1 MFWIR
6 IEWTYY
12 QLVRHFL
19 VFYTLEFCLN
29 FRPYFLNK
37 ANFWAALKWKVLIKY
52 CLILQ
57 LPSHINWKSLIFIFY
72 VHLVSFKILI
82 VKEESYNNC
91 SFQSSCKCLICGFA
105 VFYHFIKF
113 SQELF
118 KIVLTLLNT
127 SHCLISFL
135 FSALKGLFKSKNV
148 YEKHQFSLNNRFI
161 WNFYILWCISL
172 PWKLT
177 RICLHNCR
185 RQFGKKEMYIYQ
197 YQISFRVGFHSDWP
211 GDDYPKKEQWIN

>member
-1 MFWIR
+1 MLFS
-6 IEWTYY
+6 
-12 QLVRHFL
+12 V
-19 VFYTLEFCLN
+19 
-29 FRPYFLNK
+29 
-37 ANFWAALKWKVLIKY
+37 
-52 CLILQ
+52 
-57 LPSHINWKSLIFIFY
+57 
-72 VHLVSFKILI
+72 
-82 VKEESYNNC
+82 
-91 SFQSSCKCLICGFA
+91 CKCLICGFA

-113 SQELF
+113 WQELF

-185 RQFGKKEMYIYQ
+185 RHWKEINVHISVSNFIQ
-197 YQISFRVGFHSDWP
+197 SWISFRLFRRLLQ
-211 GDDYPKKEQWIN
+211 KRAKNKL

>member
-1 MFWIR
+1 MFFSV
-6 IEWTYY
+6 Y
-12 QLVRHFL
+12 
-19 VFYTLEFCLN
+19 
-29 FRPYFLNK
+29 
-37 ANFWAALKWKVLIKY
+37 
-52 CLILQ
+52 
-57 LPSHINWKSLIFIFY
+57 
-72 VHLVSFKILI
+72 
-82 VKEESYNNC
+82 
-91 SFQSSCKCLICGFA
+91 KCLICGFA

-185 RQFGKKEMYIYQ
+185 RQFGKKFGKKEMYIYQ
-197 YQISFRVGFHSDWP
+197 YQISFRVGFHSDCL
-211 GDDYPKKEQWIN
+211 GDYYKKEQWINYRQITSFNWYISANLKCWPSWMVNL

>member
-1 MFWIR
+1 MFFS
-6 IEWTYY
+6 
-12 QLVRHFL
+12 V
-19 VFYTLEFCLN
+19 
-29 FRPYFLNK
+29 
-37 ANFWAALKWKVLIKY
+37 
-52 CLILQ
+52 
-57 LPSHINWKSLIFIFY
+57 
-72 VHLVSFKILI
+72 
-82 VKEESYNNC
+82 
-91 SFQSSCKCLICGFA
+91 CKRLICGFA
-105 VFYHFIKF
+105 VFYHFLKF

-185 RQFGKKEMYIYQ
+185 RQFGKKRNVHISVSNFIQIGQEMITKKRAMNKLKAKHKFHLIYICK
-197 YQISFRVGFHSDWP
+197 S
-211 GDDYPKKEQWIN
+211 

>member
-1 MFWIR
+1 MFFSV
-6 IEWTYY
+6 Y
-12 QLVRHFL
+12 
-19 VFYTLEFCLN
+19 
-29 FRPYFLNK
+29 
-37 ANFWAALKWKVLIKY
+37 
-52 CLILQ
+52 
-57 LPSHINWKSLIFIFY
+57 
-72 VHLVSFKILI
+72 
-82 VKEESYNNC
+82 
-91 SFQSSCKCLICGFA
+91 KCLICGFA

-118 KIVLTLLNT
+118 KIVLTLLNN

-172 PWKLT
+172 PLGLT

-197 YQISFRVGFHSDWP
+197 YQISFSVGFHSDWP
-211 GDDYPKKEQWIN
+211 GDDYQKKRAMNKLKAKHKFHLIYYLQILNAGPPEW

>member
-1 MFWIR
+1 MFFSV
-6 IEWTYY
+6 Y
-12 QLVRHFL
+12 
-19 VFYTLEFCLN
+19 
-29 FRPYFLNK
+29 
-37 ANFWAALKWKVLIKY
+37 
-52 CLILQ
+52 
-57 LPSHINWKSLIFIFY
+57 
-72 VHLVSFKILI
+72 
-82 VKEESYNNC
+82 
-91 SFQSSCKCLICGFA
+91 KCLICGFA

-148 YEKHQFSLNNRFI
+148 YEKHQFSFNNRFI

-185 RQFGKKEMYIYQ
+185 RQFGKKKCTYIS
-197 YQISFRVGFHSDWP
+197 IKFHSELDFIQI
-211 GDDYPKKEQWIN
+211 GQEMITKKRAMNKLKAMHKFHLIYICKS

>member
-1 MFWIR
+1 MFFSV
-6 IEWTYY
+6 Y
-12 QLVRHFL
+12 
-19 VFYTLEFCLN
+19 
-29 FRPYFLNK
+29 
-37 ANFWAALKWKVLIKY
+37 
-52 CLILQ
+52 
-57 LPSHINWKSLIFIFY
+57 
-72 VHLVSFKILI
+72 
-82 VKEESYNNC
+82 
-91 SFQSSCKCLICGFA
+91 KCLICGFA

-185 RQFGKKEMYIYQ
+185 RQFGKERNVHISVSNFIQ
-197 YQISFRVGFHSDWP
+197 SWISFRLSRRLLQ
-211 GDDYPKKEQWIN
+211 KRAMNKL

>member
-1 MFWIR
+1 MFFS
-6 IEWTYY
+6 
-12 QLVRHFL
+12 V
-19 VFYTLEFCLN
+19 
-29 FRPYFLNK
+29 
-37 ANFWAALKWKVLIKY
+37 
-52 CLILQ
+52 
-57 LPSHINWKSLIFIFY
+57 
-72 VHLVSFKILI
+72 
-82 VKEESYNNC
+82 
-91 SFQSSCKCLICGFA
+91 CKCLICGFA
-105 VFYHFIKF
+105 VFYHFLKF

-161 WNFYILWCISL
+161 WNFYILYRCISL

-185 RQFGKKEMYIYQ
+185 RQFGKERNVHISVSNFIQ
-197 YQISFRVGFHSDWP
+197 SWISFRLFRRLLQ
-211 GDDYPKKEQWIN
+211 KRAMNKL